1 MQNRKK
7 NNHFAR
13 KLGAEGSRP
22 FCYYCNSVNNFS
34 GFLKAGREILLGGVG
49 INVAN
54 QQNSGLSSFEFVF
67 VRIALKGKI
76 IGSILLFNLE
86 LVREIKNSYLVSF
99 SFWPSGSR
107 IFHCLR
113 RRNGRI
119 RLRG

>member
-34 GFLKAGREILLGGVG
+34 VILKVGRGILSGGVG

-54 QQNSGLSSFEFVF
+54 QQNSGLSLSEFV
-67 VRIALKGKI
+67 RAWL
-76 IGSILLFNLE
+76 
-86 LVREIKNSYLVSF
+86 
-99 SFWPSGSR
+99 
-107 IFHCLR
+107 CLCL
-113 RRNGRI
+113 NCIEGEDH
-119 RLRG
+119 